1 MKTLKRYGLIAVGAL
16 VMSCGGAACKK
27 QPQPVGKI
35 VGGRVV
41 GWYKTNEVPG
51 AQISVIDLEG
61 EKLELYNRDM
71 FSQQVDQ
78 SLPSYD
84 IGDSVWFRYEE
95 VTKKYGEIFAD
106 QVIDTAVY
114 GNMDFY
120 REQQREIY
128 GKKVSK

>member
-1 MKTLKRYGLIAVGAL
+1 MKTLKRYGLVAVAGLIMACAG
-16 VMSCGGAACKK
+16 VGCKK

-51 AQISVIDLEG
+51 AQISIIDLEG
-61 EKLELYNRDM
+61 ESLELYNRDM
-71 FSQQVDQ
+71 FSQQVDA
-78 SLPSYD
+78 SLPTYD
-84 IGDSVWFRYEE
+84 VGDSVWFRYED

-114 GNMDFY
+114 GNVDFY
-120 REQQREIY
+120 RQQQREIY
-128 GKKVSK
+128 GKNK